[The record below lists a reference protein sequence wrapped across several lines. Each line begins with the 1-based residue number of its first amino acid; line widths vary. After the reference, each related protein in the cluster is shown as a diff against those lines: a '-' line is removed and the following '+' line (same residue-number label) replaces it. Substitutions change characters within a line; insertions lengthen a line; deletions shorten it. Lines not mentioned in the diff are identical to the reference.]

1 MKESF
6 VLLLWWVLFG
16 GSHMVMSSP
25 SLRPKLVSRLGERG
39 FLGLYSLIAIATLVP
54 LCMYYGANKHAGPQF
69 WVTFGPY
76 LLARDLNLLLMLLAF
91 ALLAS
96 GLAARPPSSMLAS
109 GEPQAYGVTR
119 ITRHPT
125 FASFF
130 VFGLAH
136 CFMNGTLADLMF
148 FGGLATFAWLG
159 ARHQDERKRAEI
171 PGYAE
176 FQTAT
181 SFMPFGAILNRR
193 QSFPSGELRWGI
205 IIIGLI
211 SFYVVRS
218 FHPGLFGGIL
228 MTF

>member
-6 VLLLWWVLFG
+6 ILLLWWVLFG
-16 GSHMVMSSP
+16 GSHLVMSSP
-25 SLRPKLVSRLGERG
+25 NLRPKLVSSLGERG
-39 FLGLYSLIAIATLVP
+39 FRGLYSLIAIATLVP
-54 LCMYYGANKHAGPQF
+54 LCVYYGEHKHAGPQL

-91 ALLAS
+91 GLLVS

-109 GEPQAYGVTR
+109 GEPQAYGITR

-130 VFGLAH
+130 LFGLAH

-148 FGGLATFAWLG
+148 FGGFAVFAWLG
-159 ARHQDERKRAEI
+159 ARYQDERKGAEI
-171 PGYAE
+171 SGYAE

-181 SFMPFGAILNRR
+181 SFMPFEAILNRR
-193 QSFPSGELRWGI
+193 QSFPTGELRWGV
-205 IIIGLI
+205 IIIGLVI
-211 SFYVVRS
+211 FYLVRG